1 VKAALGVRSS
11 AASKVGRAASRRP
24 ATVAELVRVKLRVT
38 EQADARIRRG
48 LLRIAAGQV
57 PFSSRFVE
65 MYLPFIC
72 FRLFFRWLLHCR
84 WAAHLYKISDL
95 GLGSLL
101 PSNGV

>member
-1 VKAALGVRSS
+1 VKAALGLRSS
-11 AASKVGRAASRRP
+11 ASAVSKVGRAPLRRP

-72 FRLFFRWLLHCR
+72 FRLFFRSVVVALSVGCTL
-84 WAAHLYKISDL
+84 IQDL
-95 GLGSLL
+95 
-101 PSNGV
+101 